1 MGRLLEFKEAAGL
14 RDGANTPSISSVG
27 GVFTPRGELRSI
39 FAESHLL
46 GLQATRIL
54 PAR

>member
-1 MGRLLEFKEAAGL
+1 MGRLLEFKVTADL
-14 RDGANTPSISSVG
+14 RGGANTPSILKVG
-27 GVFTPRGELRSI
+27 GVFTPEDGLRSV

-46 GLQATRIL
+46 GPQAMRIL